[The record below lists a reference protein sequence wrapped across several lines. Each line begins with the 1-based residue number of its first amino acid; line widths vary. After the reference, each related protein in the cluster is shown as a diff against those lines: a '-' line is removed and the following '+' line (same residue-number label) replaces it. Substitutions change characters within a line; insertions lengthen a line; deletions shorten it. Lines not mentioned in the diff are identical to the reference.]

1 MRSLLADRPV
11 VVVKLLQ
18 WERSEGAGSSGGLF
32 LRATGR
38 CPGRRRMSKSG
49 PEGKSFQIPK
59 QLVWEAYRRGKAEK
73 GAARGGRQ
81 AIADLEGELRDKLF
95 RVWDRMTVG
104 GFFSPPGKAGE
115 KYKTHGGGGK
125 NLGVA

>member
-38 CPGRRRMSKSG
+38 CPGRRRVSKSG

-59 QLVWEAYRRGKAEK
+59 QLVWEAYRRGKAKK
-73 GAARGGRQ
+73 GAARGGG
-81 AIADLEGELRDKLF
+81 AATPPFPGGLGDKLF
-95 RVWDRMTVG
+95 RSLNTRSAG
-104 GFFSPPGKAGE
+104 AHFFPPVK
-115 KYKTHGGGGK
+115 GGGK
-125 NLGVA
+125 NKTPWRGG

>member
-59 QLVWEAYRRGKAEK
+59 QLVWEAYRRGKGEK
-73 GAARGGRQ
+73 GGGRGGRE
-81 AIADLEGELRDKLF
+81 APPHL
-95 RVWDRMTVG
+95 G
-104 GFFSPPGKAGE
+104 GGLGE
-115 KYKTHGGGGK
+115 KTYKIVKRISCGACILT
-125 NLGVA
+125 